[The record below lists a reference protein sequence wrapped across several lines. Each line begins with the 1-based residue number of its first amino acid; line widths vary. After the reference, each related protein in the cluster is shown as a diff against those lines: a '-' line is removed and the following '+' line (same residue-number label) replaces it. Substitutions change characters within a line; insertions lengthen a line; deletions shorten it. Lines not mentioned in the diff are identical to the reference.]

1 MKYVLEHFG
10 GALSE
15 GMHIEAIG
23 ADTCKQARY
32 LTRAFA

>member
-10 GALSE
+10 GTLPD

-23 ADTCKQARY
+23 ADTCKQAPD
-32 LTRAFA
+32 LTEAFA